1 MTSSP
6 EKGRLAGKRA
16 IITGAAGGIGGAITG
31 EFAAEGARVVAMDLP
46 APLAAASWQA
56 KEISPCP
63 VDLTDRPGI
72 NASFARAAAELG
84 GIDVLVTAG
93 ALKGGTGNAAEVTD
107 EDWDR
112 YIAVNL
118 TGTFLACRAAARS
131 MIVSGRGG
139 RIITIGSV
147 NSFMSEPN
155 AAPYVASKGGVAML
169 TRALAVDLAHHNILV
184 NMIAPG
190 PIEVPNT
197 VGQYREPKVG
207 KTLTEVV
214 ALRRNGLPA
223 EVAGAAV
230 YLASDASSYVTGST
244 ITIDGGL
251 SAMIFGA
258 MRDA

>member
-6 EKGRLAGKRA
+6 EKRRLAGKRA
-16 IITGAAGGIGGAITG
+16 VVTGAAGGIGGAVAG
-31 EFAAEGARVVAMDLP
+31 AYAAEGARVVAMDLP
-46 APLAAASWQA
+46 APLAAARWKSQ
-56 KEISPCP
+56 EISPCP
-63 VDLTDRPGI
+63 VDLADRTDIAAG
-72 NASFARAAAELG
+72 FARAAADLG
-84 GIDVLVTAG
+84 GIDVLVAAG
-93 ALKGGTGNAAEVTD
+93 ALKGGTGNAADVTD

-131 MIVSGRGG
+131 MIAGGRGG

-169 TRALAVDLAHHNILV
+169 TRALAVDLAMHNILV

-190 PIEVPNT
+190 PIEVPNSA
-197 VGQYREPKVG
+197 GQYRQPKLE
-207 KTLTEVV
+207 KALTEVV
-214 ALRRNGLPA
+214 ALRRNGFPA

-230 YLASDASSYVTGST
+230 YLASDESSYVTGST